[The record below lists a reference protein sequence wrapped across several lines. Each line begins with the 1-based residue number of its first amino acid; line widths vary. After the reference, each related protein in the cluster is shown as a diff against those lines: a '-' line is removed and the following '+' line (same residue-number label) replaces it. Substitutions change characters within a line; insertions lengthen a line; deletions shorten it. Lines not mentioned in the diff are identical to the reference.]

1 MEKKSNKGLIALI
14 ILLTILVLGLGTYV
28 AYDKFLRP
36 SETKPA
42 TKEDTDKKDKT
53 DTSVSKKDSTKPIVY
68 DENTSQYEKVPIINI
83 DSVDAD
89 RLNKKIKDFAGTR
102 DTYDENFTINYDFYE
117 NSDVL
122 SIIVKST
129 TPGSS
134 VYYVAAN
141 INTKTGKEVTNK
153 ALIEIKNINESDFT
167 SKVFGAYE
175 KDLEDTGALDT
186 AKSQKY
192 YGGHSSVYE
201 GTQNKIKNTKLDD
214 FDMYLNSNGELCVVA
229 DVYLIAGPEHNEY
242 IYNLDTNSRLK

>member
-36 SETKPA
+36 SETKSE
-42 TKEDTDKKDKT
+42 TKKDTDKK

-117 NSDVL
+117 NTDVL

-129 TPGSS
+129 TPGAS
-134 VYYVAAN
+134 VYYVSAN

-153 ALIEIKNINESDFT
+153 DLIEKKNINESDFNA
-167 SKVFGAYE
+167 KVFGAYE
-175 KDLEDTGALDT
+175 KNLEDTGALDT
-186 AKSQKY
+186 AKSQKDY
-192 YGGHSSVYE
+192 TGHSSVYE

-229 DVYLIAGPEHNEY
+229 EVYVIAGPEKNFY
-242 IYNLDTNSRLK
+242 IYNLDTNTREK